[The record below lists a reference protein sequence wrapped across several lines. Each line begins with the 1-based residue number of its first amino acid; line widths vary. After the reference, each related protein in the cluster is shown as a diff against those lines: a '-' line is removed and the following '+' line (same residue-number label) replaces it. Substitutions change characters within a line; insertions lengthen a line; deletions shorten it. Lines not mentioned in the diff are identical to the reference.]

1 MKTETTRSMAKTNMD
16 KTKHRYAW
24 YRNIKP
30 CVINVY
36 VWHELWQQYE
46 AFCICYKKLLLIN
59 NRIFHFVTC
68 DMAFMSPKM
77 SATIN
82 KNHTH
87 DDKPHLP
94 TAVKCG
100 SPRYRPFF
108 GKPITEMMDYRSL
121 LWWTFLKGRRA
132 SCCLISCF

>member
-1 MKTETTRSMAKTNMD
+1 MWKRKQQGLWLRQTWIRQNIGMPD
-16 KTKHRYAW
+16 
-24 YRNIKP
+24 RNIKP

-87 DDKPHLP
+87 DDKLHLP
-94 TAVKCG
+94 TAVNVG
-100 SPRYRPFF
+100 HFVITPFLANQLQ
-108 GKPITEMMDYRSL
+108 K
-121 LWWTFLKGRRA
+121 WWTIGLYCGGRFCRDA
-132 SCCLISCF
+132 GHHVVW